1 MLALLIAHFNEL
13 VCIKLWLKSGT
24 SAKPNYLCS
33 YNLRDIC
40 HFPRG
45 YVQHYTIPLYH
56 TMRSLNVMPCPILLA
71 MERDQLGFC
80 SNPDLLANLGKGDF
94 HDETY
99 SSYPISSSAGCS
111 IFPMRAAVIMCGW
124 LCLASA
130 EYPKHCHLSTS
141 NAPQLHIQRAHYQ
154 SMVRI
159 QAACNIPLLPPQ
171 PDTMGWSKGKGT
183 LVPTVMPLAPMCR
196 SYHADAP
203 NDAYP
208 GNVVAKTQTRT
219 AQNRANT
226 EPVTCMNN

>member
-94 HDETY
+94 HDKTY
-99 SSYPISSSAGCS
+99 SSYPRSSSAGCS
-111 IFPMRAAVIMCGW
+111 IFLMRAAVIMCWW

-130 EYPKHCHLSTS
+130 EYPKHCHLPTSNAPQLHLKHCHLPTS
-141 NAPQLHIQRAHYQ
+141 NAPQLHIQQAHYQ

-171 PDTMGWSKGKGT
+171 PDTYGMVKEQ
-183 LVPTVMPLAPMCR
+183 R
-196 SYHADAP
+196 DACSHRDATCP
-203 NDAYP
+203 N
-208 GNVVAKTQTRT
+208 V
-219 AQNRANT
+219 QNLSCGCT
-226 EPVTCMNN
+226 K